1 MLERKLL
8 PLLAMVLAL
17 GLSGLTTHVKAADT
31 TYGNGNGAVV
41 TVPKKMQGT
50 WYSYDS
56 NAHSGR
62 KITFTA
68 HTVNGKIIYTQD
80 KSIISDYFNGNIQD
94 QAGFDRATKNWMSG
108 QTTKMKNNLFYE
120 INPWISF
127 ENWSLYRVMPLTI

>member
-8 PLLAMVLAL
+8 PLSAMVLAL

-31 TYGNGNGAVV
+31 TYGNGAVV

-108 QTTKMKNNLFYE
+108 
-120 INPWISF
+120 
-127 ENWSLYRVMPLTI
+127 